1 VLRVR
6 IGPGI
11 HGDQQEFASLIRLG
25 FAGCDVDPATVEVHV
40 RAWWLANDDPLN
52 WFRGVTYEGVPVI
65 RWPVSW
71 TPANTGLAA
80 HLARVD
86 PRTRWL
92 VRMKIP
98 HRPDAIT
105 GYPRSWRLVAGAP
118 WLTVHC
124 WREHLLSLAGHEA
137 SHVRQLQHGA
147 PCCEADAERDA
158 AQVLRRWRAQS
169 AWRSAGAVGSAEVIP

>member
-1 VLRVR
+1 VR
-6 IGPGI
+6 FGPGI
-11 HGDQQEFASLIRLG
+11 HSDYEELASLIRVG
-25 FAGCDVDPATVEVHV
+25 FAGCDVDPDPVEVHV
-40 RAWWLANDDPLN
+40 RAWWRVNDDPLN

-65 RWPVSW
+65 RWPVGW
-71 TPANTGLAA
+71 TPANTRLAA

-92 VRMKIP
+92 VRIKIP
-98 HRPDAIT
+98 CRPDAVT

-137 SHVRQLQHGA
+137 RHVRQLQQGV
-147 PCCEADAERDA
+147 PCCEADAEREA

-169 AWRSAGAVGSAEVIP
+169 APTYGPAPSGATGNGAF

>member
-1 VLRVR
+1 VR
-6 IGPGI
+6 FGPGI
-11 HGDQQEFASLIRLG
+11 HSDHEELASLIRVG
-25 FAGCDVDPATVEVHV
+25 FAGCDVDPDPVEVHV
-40 RAWWLANDDPLN
+40 RAWWRVNDDPLN

-65 RWPVSW
+65 RWPVGW
-71 TPANTGLAA
+71 TPANTRLAA

-92 VRMKIP
+92 VRIKIP
-98 HRPDAIT
+98 RRPDAIT

-137 SHVRQLQHGA
+137 RHVRQLQQGV
-147 PCCEADAERDA
+147 PCCEADAEREA
-158 AQVLRRWRAQS
+158 AQVLQRWRAQ
-169 AWRSAGAVGSAEVIP
+169 ALWRSANPAGSLAGNQGP